1 MDPIVFAMPG
11 NERQA
16 AAVTA
21 CLPGRPGE
29 AEVRRFPDGESYVR
43 LLQPVAGCEAIVMC
57 TLDRPDTKLVPLL
70 WLAAATR
77 ESGAVRVGLVAPYLA
92 YMRQD
97 EVFRA
102 GEIVSARHFAALLGA
117 SFDWLVTV
125 DPHLH
130 RIGSLDEI
138 FTKPAIAVHAA
149 PAIAS
154 WIRQAVRAPL
164 LVGPDEESQQWVDDI
179 ASRCGAD
186 SIVLVKQRFG
196 DREVSINASG
206 LPAPAG
212 RTPVLVDDMVSS
224 ASTML
229 ASARLLREHGYPAP
243 VCVGVHA
250 LFAEAAYA
258 NLQAVTSHIVT
269 CDTVAHP
276 TNRIPVAERLASGI
290 RQALHG
296 AHGSGDPS

>member
-16 AAVTA
+16 AAIAA
-21 CLPGRPGE
+21 CLSGRPGE

-43 LLQPVAGCEAIVMC
+43 LLQPVAGCEAMVVC
-57 TLDRPDTKLVPLL
+57 TLDRPDAKLVPLL
-70 WLAAATR
+70 WLAAAAR
-77 ESGAVRVGLVAPYLA
+77 EGGAVRVGLVAPYLA

-97 EVFRA
+97 KVFQT

-117 SFDWLVTV
+117 GFDWLVTV

-130 RIGSLDEI
+130 RIASLGEI

-186 SIVLVKQRFG
+186 SIVLAKQRFG
-196 DREVSINASG
+196 DHEVSIDASC
-206 LPAPAG
+206 LPAAAG
-212 RTPVLVDDMVSS
+212 RTPILVDDMVST
-224 ASTML
+224 ARTML
-229 ASARLLREHGYPAP
+229 AAARLLREHGYPTP
-243 VCVGVHA
+243 VCVGIHA

-258 NLQAVTSHIVT
+258 ELRAAAADIIT
-269 CDTVAHP
+269 CETIAHP
-276 TNRIPVAERLASGI
+276 SNRIPVAEQLAAGIRLAL
-290 RQALHG
+290 QMPA
-296 AHGSGDPS
+296 GSGESS

>member
-1 MDPIVFAMPG
+1 MDPIVFTMPG

-16 AAVTA
+16 AAITA

-43 LLQPVAGCEAIVMC
+43 LLQPVAGCEAMVVC
-57 TLDRPDTKLVPLL
+57 TLDRPDAKLVPLL
-70 WLAAATR
+70 WLAAAAR
-77 ESGAVRVGLVAPYLA
+77 EGGAVRVGLVAPYLA

-97 EVFRA
+97 KVFRT

-130 RIGSLDEI
+130 RIGSLGEI
-138 FTKPAIAVHAA
+138 FTGPAIAVHAA

-154 WIRQAVRAPL
+154 WIGQAVRAPL

-179 ASRCGAD
+179 ASRSGAD
-186 SIVLVKQRFG
+186 SIVLAKQRFG
-196 DREVSINASG
+196 DHEVSIDASG
-206 LPAPAG
+206 LPTPAG
-212 RTPVLVDDMVSS
+212 RTSVLVDDMVST
-224 ASTML
+224 ARTML

-243 VCVGVHA
+243 VCVSVHA

-258 NLQAVTSHIVT
+258 DLQAVAADIVT

-276 TNRIPVAERLASGI
+276 SNRIPVAERLAAGI
-290 RQALHG
+290 RLALQAP
-296 AHGSGDPS
+296 AGSGDPS

>member
-1 MDPIVFAMPG
+1 MLPILIAMPG
-11 NERQA
+11 NEQQA
-16 AAVTA
+16 GAIAA
-21 CLPGRPGE
+21 CLPGLPGE

-43 LLQPVAGCEAIVMC
+43 LLQPAAGREVVIVC
-57 TLDRPDTKLVPLL
+57 TLDRPDAKLVPLL
-70 WLAAATR
+70 WLAAAAR
-77 ESGAVRVGLVAPYLA
+77 EGGAVRVGLVAPYLA

-97 EVFRA
+97 KIFRT
-102 GEIVSARHFAALLGA
+102 GEIVSARHFAALLGD

-130 RIGSLDEI
+130 RIGCLGEI
-138 FTKPAIAVHAA
+138 FARPAIAVHAA

-154 WIRQAVRAPL
+154 WIGQAVRAPL

-186 SIVLVKQRFG
+186 SIVLAKQRFG
-196 DREVSINASG
+196 DHKVSIDACG

-212 RTPVLVDDMVSS
+212 RTPVLVDDMVST
-224 ASTML
+224 ARTML

-258 NLQAVTSHIVT
+258 DLQAVAADIVT

-276 TNRIPVAERLASGI
+276 SNRIPVAERLAAGI
-290 RQALHG
+290 RQALQ
-296 AHGSGDPS
+296 APAGSGDPL